1 MELNQEAV
9 DSALILENRLQERV
23 AKIVEKV
30 VVNIVGKE
38 IHEALNREKQALL
51 TEIIMTVGKSLQVIE
66 KEGRKPLW
74 EATPEEFGFTPKE
87 LTSHMIGGNIDEKRA
102 SPVQSEGE
110 PPHQLELNYAL
121 QEQSRPQ
128 I

>member
-23 AKIVEKV
+23 TSMVERV
-30 VVNIVGKE
+30 VINIVGKE

-66 KEGRKPLW
+66 REGRKPLW

-87 LTSHMIGGNIDEKRA
+87 LSSHMIGRNIDEKRA

-110 PPHQLELNYAL
+110 PPHQLELDYAL

>member
-30 VVNIVGKE
+30 VVNMIGKE
-38 IHEALNREKQALL
+38 IHAALNKEKQALL

-66 KEGRKPLW
+66 KEGRKPLL
-74 EATPEEFGFTPKE
+74 EATPEEFGFKPQE
-87 LTSHMIGGNIDEKRA
+87 LNSHMIGNKVDEKRA

-121 QEQSRPQ
+121 QEQSRP
-128 I
+128 